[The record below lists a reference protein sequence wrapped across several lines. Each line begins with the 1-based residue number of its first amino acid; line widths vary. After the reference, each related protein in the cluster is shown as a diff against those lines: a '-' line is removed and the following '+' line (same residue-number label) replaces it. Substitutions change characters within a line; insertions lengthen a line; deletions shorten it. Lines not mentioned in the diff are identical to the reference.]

1 MTFLPTALWLT
12 LLATAAPTPATPRH
26 EAELDSL
33 IASERAFS
41 QYSVDHGM
49 RDAFLAYLAKES
61 VLMHPLPVK
70 GRALWEG
77 RQPSPATLI
86 WEPSYAEVSGG
97 GDLGVTTGPWEL
109 RPPAGAADLVLHGHF
124 ISVWRKQDD
133 GTWKV
138 EVDLGGSHDKPAHGG
153 VGSGELKR
161 GPIHADPPAAD
172 RSKQAL
178 KDIDAAERRFSGAAT
193 KAGLAAVISGWAT
206 EDVRFNR
213 EGRPPAE
220 GREASRAALA
230 ADSTGVS
237 WTPQGSGVAR
247 SGDLGYTYG
256 VRLRHLGAA
265 PDSSV
270 YLNVWR
276 RERDGKWRVSL
287 MVDNPLQ

>member
-1 MTFLPTALWLT
+1 MTLALPALWLT
-12 LLATAAPTPATPRH
+12 LLATTAPSATPRH
-26 EAELDSL
+26 EADLDSL

-61 VLMHPLPVK
+61 IIMHPLPAK
-70 GRALWEG
+70 GRPIWEA
-77 RQPSPATLI
+77 RQPSPVTLI
-86 WEPSYAEVSGG
+86 WEPCYAEVSGG

-109 RPPAGAADLVLHGHF
+109 RPPQGAAALVLHGHF

-138 EVDLGGSHDKPAHGG
+138 EVDLGGSHDKPAQGG

-161 GPIHADPPAAD
+161 GPIHADAPAQD

-178 KDIDAAERRFSGAAT
+178 KDIDAAERRFSDAAQ
-193 KAGLAAVISGWAT
+193 KAGLAAVLTGWAT
-206 EDVRFNR
+206 EDVRYNR
-213 EGRPPAE
+213 EGHSPAE
-220 GREASRAALA
+220 GRTASRAALV

-237 WTPQGSGVAR
+237 WTPQGSGAAR

-256 VRLRHLGAA
+256 IRLRNLGAN

-287 MVDNPLQ
+287 MVDNPLK